1 MGFVETIEES
11 KPLLHYTS
19 MEALCSMLNI
29 YRKHMQSGNITFW
42 ASSIFTMNDPRE
54 MEHGKDVLEILLP
67 ALEKLFMLP
76 PENRLDIQSLDTDK
90 VLKDTT
96 KTPFVLSFTA
106 NYDDLSMWNLY
117 GDSGRGIS
125 LILSKEL
132 SPYPINGIKHSK
144 IVEVNYKKGI
154 NNYPNLADIFNKG
167 IIKWRSYQDPDKIK
181 ECKERTLSELF
192 TQLCPYIK
200 SESYEKE
207 NEYRICYTDVPYNK
221 VLFRVKNN
229 CIIPYIE
236 APMPIKYIKGILLGP
251 CCNQELAE
259 QSLRFQ
265 LNTCG
270 LDIDIFKSKIPY
282 RKI

>member
-1 MGFVETIEES
+1 MEILETIGDPE
-11 KPLLHYTS
+11 LLFHYTS
-19 MEALCSMLNI
+19 METLCNMLNV
-29 YRKHMQSGNITFW
+29 YKRHMPKGNLTFW

-54 MEHGKDVLEILLP
+54 MKHGKDVLERLLP
-67 ALEKLFMLP
+67 TLEKLFMLP
-76 PENRLDIQSLDTDK
+76 PENRLEIQALDTDK
-90 VLKDTT
+90 ILKDIT

-132 SPYPINGIKHSK
+132 NPYPINGIKNSD
-144 IVEVNYKKGI
+144 IVKVNYKKGI

-167 IIKWRSYQDPDKIK
+167 IIEWRSYHDPNRIK

-200 SESYEKE
+200 SEAYEKE

-221 VLFRVKNN
+221 VYFRVKSN

-236 APMPIKYIKGILLGP
+236 VPIPIKYIKGILLGP
-251 CCNQELAE
+251 CCNHELTE

-270 LDIDIFKSKIPY
+270 IDIDIIKSDIPY